1 MSKVRHS
8 ALVVGQLTA
17 ILCMSLAG
25 LALAENKVITPPDW
39 PKGSTSSSGILTDG
53 ILYISGQVGEDPKTH
68 KIPTNFEAE
77 MKNCLSNI
85 GSVLK
90 AAGMEPK
97 DVVAVQVYLTDLTLF
112 PRMNAVYTTFFA
124 EPRPT
129 RTTVGVAKLT
139 AEGAHIEITVTAR
152 K

>member
-1 MSKVRHS
+1 MSSVKCNPPTVRRL
-8 ALVVGQLTA
+8 ALM
-17 ILCMSLAG
+17 LCMLLPG
-25 LALAENKVITPPDW
+25 LTLAENKVITPPDW
-39 PKGSTSSSGILTDG
+39 PKGGTSSSGILTDG